1 MLDRYTTGLW
11 PRGEGLFKIYIT
23 LAVGVDPR
31 WITSPA
37 IILIRSSMF
46 ASPISMAEEKEIK
59 LPDNIIKGLFFL
71 LMLAGILLLVI
82 WTAVALIPQG
92 IFFDL
97 GLYSISSVMI
107 LGGLTGWLLYS
118 HREKLQSS

>member
-1 MLDRYTTGLW
+1 
-11 PRGEGLFKIYIT
+11 
-23 LAVGVDPR
+23 
-31 WITSPA
+31 
-37 IILIRSSMF
+37 
-46 ASPISMAEEKEIK
+46 MAEEKEIK